1 MTIASEAEARV
12 VLGLMGTITDAE
24 RAMLNLLLP
33 AAEGRVIEHL
43 GYDPEQ
49 REATEYYPRQ
59 DPAGG
64 YTSGTVAWDVDAG
77 HRRAEMYVQ
86 GGGGTLYPSL
96 QLQRLPIRSVTNVW
110 IDYDAKHG
118 SAPGAFPTSS
128 RKTQGQDYWVEFD
141 APGYGPTGCL
151 FSSSAWPREPGTVK
165 VAYRAGYSPLELN
178 GRASSSGTDSD
189 GNISTAGVNASPIK
203 RAVLITLT
211 AGMQKWAALSKSSTG
226 WKPGG
231 LSSERLGD
239 YSYTVGGNAAE
250 TIASLTVE
258 LPGTAIDLLEPFRHY
273 GLMRL

>member
-12 VLGLMGTITDAE
+12 VLGLISTITDAE

-59 DPAGG
+59 EPSGG
-64 YTSGTVAWDVDAG
+64 SMTGNVGWDVDAS

-86 GGGGTLYPSL
+86 GGGGLYPTL
-96 QLQRLPIRSVTNVW
+96 QLQRLPIRSVTNLW
-110 IDYDAKHG
+110 IDYSAKHG
-118 SAPGAFPTSS
+118 SAPGAFASAS
-128 RKTQGQDYWVEFD
+128 LKVQGQDYWVEFD
-141 APGYGPTGCL
+141 QPGYGPTGCL
-151 FSSSAWPREPGTVK
+151 MSSGAWPREPGTVK
-165 VAYRAGYSPLELN
+165 VAYRAGYSPAEFN
-178 GRASSSGTDSD
+178 GRATAAGTDSE
-189 GNISTAGVNASPIK
+189 GNLSTAGVNASPIK
-203 RAVLITLT
+203 RAVLMTLT
-211 AGMQKWAALSKSSTG
+211 AGMQKWAALAKSSTG

-273 GLMRL
+273 GVMRL